1 MFAPNIISRSIVINN
16 QTTIIAIA
24 DQSWFPTTWLIIVGV
39 FILIVFIICNAMQQ
53 AHHSDVDDPFELTRI
68 QPNYCNTSGSTERRG
83 DVRHDY

>member
-1 MFAPNIISRSIVINN
+1 MFNKSVILRSIVIDN
-16 QTTIIAIA
+16 QTIILVNT
-24 DQSWFPTTWLIIVGV
+24 DPSWSPTTWLILVGV
-39 FILIVFIICNAMQQ
+39 FILIVFIISHAIHP